1 MILRELDSKDSDV
14 QIGRAISL
22 PSFAFIST
30 IKCSTLFSLRTRRA
44 WWEVICYFWL
54 FIYLHRFYFGRQE
67 VGQELQKITLL
78 KLLLHNISS
87 DNQDLICRLEDI
99 LNWMKFKWT
108 SGWYSTK
115 VNPKLSKHKLCDSN
129 MCHFA
134 DKNKKNNVTKTE
146 IAFSGDISRG
156 HEKQKTKY
164 IYIYIYI
171 YILIIII
178 IIIIAIILIIMV
190 IMIVTMVITIIII
203 IIVIKAVF

>member
-1 MILRELDSKDSDV
+1 M
-14 QIGRAISL
+14 
-22 PSFAFIST
+22 
-30 IKCSTLFSLRTRRA
+30 
-44 WWEVICYFWL
+44 
-54 FIYLHRFYFGRQE
+54 
-67 VGQELQKITLL
+67 
-78 KLLLHNISS
+78 
-87 DNQDLICRLEDI
+87 
-99 LNWMKFKWT
+99 
-108 SGWYSTK
+108 
-115 VNPKLSKHKLCDSN
+115 NPKLSKHKLCDSN

-171 YILIIII
+171 LIIIIII